1 MALRGMRHTI
11 ENAVASDVTA
21 MADIHE
27 RSFSRH
33 WSAEEFS
40 ALLADHPVIQA
51 IVVRPA
57 GLKRARIKGFVL
69 VRSAGG
75 EAEILTLAVHPRER
89 RRGHGRK
96 LIEEAARRA
105 YHDRAEALFLE
116 VDESNRAAVLLYR
129 GLGFETVG
137 ERSHYYAT
145 ADGQPGNALVMKLRL
160 R

>member
-1 MALRGMRHTI
+1 MPG
-11 ENAVASDVTA
+11 DVNA

-27 RSFSRH
+27 RSFTRH
-33 WSAEEFS
+33 WSAEEFL
-40 ALLADHPVIQA
+40 AMLADHPVVQG
-51 IVVRPA
+51 IVVRGA
-57 GLKRARIKGFVL
+57 GLKRGRIKGFVL

-75 EAEILTLAVHPRER
+75 EAEILTIAVHPGER
-89 RRGHGRK
+89 RRGFGRK

-116 VDESNRAAVLLYR
+116 VDESNRAAVMLYR

-137 ERSHYYAT
+137 ERSHYYAN
-145 ADGQPGNALVMKLRL
+145 ADGPTGNALVMKLRL